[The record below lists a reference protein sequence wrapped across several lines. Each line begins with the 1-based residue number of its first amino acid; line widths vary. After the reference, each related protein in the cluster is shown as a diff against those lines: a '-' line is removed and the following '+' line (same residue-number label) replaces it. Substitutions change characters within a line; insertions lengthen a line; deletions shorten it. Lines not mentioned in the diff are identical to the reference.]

1 MRRKKIIKDG
11 VILII
16 KELKISYFRNYKDQN
31 IIFSPGLIVINGDNG
46 QGKSNMLEAIYNLFF
61 ARSFRGSK
69 DGDMVSWGNP
79 YYFLQGTVYI
89 QKRLY
94 KLEVGYE
101 VKRKRK
107 VISINGKKGYS
118 VPFTWPVV
126 FFMPEDLELV
136 RRGPEERR
144 RFIDRELSQ
153 VNSFYANCLQKYRKA
168 LIQKN
173 KLLKEKGC
181 FDKSIKEQLN
191 PWNKQLIYFGS
202 RIIFLRAQH
211 LSIWSELSSKNF
223 KKLFTQDKELQL
235 EYSTIYSDKGIY
247 SNSVEEIEAILEKTL
262 EKYLKEEIKRGFS
275 MIGPHRDDFSFFLE
289 GKEAKRFASHGQ
301 QRSAVVALKA
311 AQIQFFSAKGEK
323 PLLMVDD
330 VFSELDESRKE
341 NCFSL
346 FNEAEQIFLTSTD
359 ITKLPRM
366 FFEKAINYISLVV
379 EEGKVKEISGYGKN

>member
-1 MRRKKIIKDG
+1 MIVKNLRI
-11 VILII
+11 VN
-16 KELKISYFRNYKDQN
+16 FRNYEEQKLF
-31 IIFSPGLIVINGDNG
+31 FSSGPIVIKGENG
-46 QGKSNMLEAIYNLFF
+46 QGKSNLLEAIYNLFF

-69 DGDMVSWGNP
+69 DGDMVCWNKP

-101 VKRKRK
+101 TKRKRK
-107 VISINGKKGYS
+107 VVSINGKKGYS
-118 VPFTWPVV
+118 TPFAWPVV

-153 VNSFYANCLQKYRKA
+153 VSNYYANCLQRYKKA

-173 KLLKEKGC
+173 RLLKEKKYI
-181 FDKSIKEQLN
+181 DNSLKEQLY

-202 RIIFLRAQH
+202 RLISLRAKH
-211 LSIWSELSSKNF
+211 LSLWNKMASKNF
-223 KKLFTQDKELQL
+223 KTLFKKDKELQL
-235 EYSTIYSDKGIY
+235 EYNTICHDRGIN
-247 SNSVEEIEAILEKTL
+247 SNNVEEVEELLEKML
-262 EKYLKEEIKRGFS
+262 EKHLLEELKRGFS
-275 MIGPHRDDFSFFLE
+275 MIGPHRDDFSFLVE

-311 AQIQFFSAKGEK
+311 AQIQLFSAEGEK

-330 VFSELDESRKE
+330 VFSELDEFRKE
-341 NCFSL
+341 RCFSL
-346 FNEAEQIFLTSTD
+346 FSEAEQIFLTSTD
-359 ITKLPRM
+359 VGKLPSM
-366 FFEKAINYISLVV
+366 LLEEAIDYTSLEVK
-379 EEGKVKEISGYGKN
+379 EGKIEGF